1 MEVRMLKIVILL
13 LIIPIIYFILRTRKG
28 MSKVDAIFN
37 KENEES
43 IKQLQLQ
50 IQKKLDEN
58 KVNKK
63 K

>member
-1 MEVRMLKIVILL
+1 
-13 LIIPIIYFILRTRKG
+13 